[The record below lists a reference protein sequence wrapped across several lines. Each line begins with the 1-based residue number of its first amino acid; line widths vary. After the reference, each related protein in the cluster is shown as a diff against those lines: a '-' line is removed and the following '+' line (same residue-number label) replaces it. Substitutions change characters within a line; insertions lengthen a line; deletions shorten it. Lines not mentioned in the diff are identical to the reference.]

1 MKQKTFIL
9 SKKKSFTAFA
19 ISCCM
24 FSVRIRDSSALSEIR
39 PFNLKNQAYSI
50 LKLSR
55 THVIFKLYEKYIN
68 FFPNFFIDYWL

>member
-9 SKKKSFTAFA
+9 SKKKSFTASA

-39 PFNLKNQAYSI
+39 PFNLKIGLFYFEIITNSCNI
-50 LKLSR
+50 
-55 THVIFKLYEKYIN
+55 
-68 FFPNFFIDYWL
+68 